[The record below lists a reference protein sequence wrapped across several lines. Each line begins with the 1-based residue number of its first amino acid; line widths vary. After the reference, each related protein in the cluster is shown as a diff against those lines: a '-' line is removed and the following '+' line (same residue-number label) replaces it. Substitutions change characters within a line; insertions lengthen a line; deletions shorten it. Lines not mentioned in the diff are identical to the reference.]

1 MLRVAGCDADFYP
14 LLLHFN
20 DVAQSFLAEM
30 GHHFH
35 ALDVIWCDTN
45 ILNLLLQSYKQDSY
59 HNRIYDILQS
69 SDELFVG

>member
-20 DVAQSFLAEM
+20 EVAQSFLAEM

-35 ALDVIWCDTN
+35 APDVI
-45 ILNLLLQSYKQDSY
+45 
-59 HNRIYDILQS
+59 
-69 SDELFVG
+69 

>member
-1 MLRVAGCDADFYP
+1 MKQDGR
-14 LLLHFN
+14 
-20 DVAQSFLAEM
+20 
-30 GHHFH
+30 
-35 ALDVIWCDTN
+35 DTN